1 MTQAAQSATLSELEY
16 TRGKQLA
23 IQVFLDAMAALDVR
37 SAMLAKLKREGELL
51 KAGEFSLPLARPP
64 RVVAFGK
71 AANRMAAVLDE
82 ILDGRVEAGVCVS
95 PVEPA
100 RKLDRFRYFLG
111 GHPYPQA
118 GTLEGARAALELV
131 SNLTSDDA
139 VIFLVSGGGSAIFE
153 QPFDSAV
160 SLSDLREF
168 NRLLVTCGLPIE
180 QINVLRKHTSA
191 VKGGRLGVRAYPAN
205 QLTIYVSDVPE
216 QLSSMVASGPT
227 LPDESTAEQA
237 YALA

>member
-1 MTQAAQSATLSELEY
+1 MTQAAQSATFSDLEY
-16 TRGKQLA
+16 SRGKQLA
-23 IQVFLDAMAALDVR
+23 IQVFLDTLAALDVR

-51 KAGEFSLPLARPP
+51 EADEFSLPLARPS

-82 ILDGRVEAGVCVS
+82 ILGGRVEAGVCVS
-95 PVEPA
+95 PGEPA
-100 RKLDRFRYFLG
+100 RKLDRFRYFWG

-131 SNLTSDDA
+131 SNLTPDDV

-168 NRLLVTCGLPIE
+168 NRVL
-180 QINVLRKHTSA
+180 VLRIAH
-191 VKGGRLGVRAYPAN
+191 RAN
-205 QLTIYVSDVPE
+205 QRP
-216 QLSSMVASGPT
+216 P
-227 LPDESTAEQA
+227 
-237 YALA
+237 